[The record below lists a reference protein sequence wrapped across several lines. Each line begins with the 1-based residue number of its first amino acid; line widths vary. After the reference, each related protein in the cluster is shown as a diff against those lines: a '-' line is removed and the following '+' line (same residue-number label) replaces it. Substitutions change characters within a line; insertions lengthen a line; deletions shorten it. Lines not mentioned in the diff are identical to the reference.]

1 MPTSRTNSRR
11 PTTKRTASSRRASS
25 RASSV
30 DKRDRLV
37 TQELRALYG
46 STDRE
51 QVSRLAM
58 PERGRWLR
66 TISWIG
72 VGFMGF
78 SVLVAVLLPFIAR
91 VISEPS
97 VLLLR
102 LGE

>member
-1 MPTSRTNSRR
+1 MPTSRTKHRQ
-11 PTTKRTASSRRASS
+11 PTAKRTTSPKRSSSRP
-25 RASSV
+25 SSV

-37 TQELRALYG
+37 TQELRALYR

-66 TISWIG
+66 TMAWIG
-72 VGFMGF
+72 VGFMGL
-78 SVLVAVLLPFIAR
+78 SVLVAVLLPFVTR

>member
-1 MPTSRTNSRR
+1 MPTSRTKSRQ
-11 PTTKRTASSRRASS
+11 TTAKRTASSRRSS
-25 RASSV
+25 PRSAV
-30 DKRDRLV
+30 LDKRDRLV

-66 TISWIG
+66 TLAWIG
-72 VGFMGF
+72 VGFMGV
-78 SVLVAVLLPFIAR
+78 SVLIAVLFPVVAR
-91 VISEPS
+91 VISEPNR
-97 VLLLR
+97 LLLR